1 MPGTVW
7 LQPKEFFTTNK
18 DIVFKSWTCHGYW
31 EYLRNGR
38 RPGKHHQ
45 PRLAQNSTLERDL
58 SMEMDPNSLER
69 IKAFIEFIQQAKQ
82 DNVELSFLSTPTEHG
97 DNINVMANINGQR
110 VSHGIVFWDLNLLQ
124 ERGLVDTLDEEDKAL
139 GLNVTD
145 GIVED
150 TEKILA
156 FVTTEMRK
164 SVSP

>member
-1 MPGTVW
+1 
-7 LQPKEFFTTNK
+7 
-18 DIVFKSWTCHGYW
+18 
-31 EYLRNGR
+31 
-38 RPGKHHQ
+38 
-45 PRLAQNSTLERDL
+45 
-58 SMEMDPNSLER
+58 MEMDPNSLER
-69 IKAFIEFIQQAKQ
+69 IKTFIEFIQQAKQ
-82 DNVELSFLSTPTEHG
+82 DNVKLSFLSTPTEHG

-156 FVTTEMRK
+156 FVSTEMGK
-164 SVSP
+164 SVSS

>member
-1 MPGTVW
+1 
-7 LQPKEFFTTNK
+7 
-18 DIVFKSWTCHGYW
+18 
-31 EYLRNGR
+31 
-38 RPGKHHQ
+38 
-45 PRLAQNSTLERDL
+45 
-58 SMEMDPNSLER
+58 MEMDPNSLER
-69 IKAFIEFIQQAKQ
+69 IKTFIEFIQQAKQ

-156 FVTTEMRK
+156 FVSTEMRK
-164 SVSP
+164 SFSP

>member
-1 MPGTVW
+1 
-7 LQPKEFFTTNK
+7 
-18 DIVFKSWTCHGYW
+18 
-31 EYLRNGR
+31 
-38 RPGKHHQ
+38 
-45 PRLAQNSTLERDL
+45 
-58 SMEMDPNSLER
+58 MEMDPNSLER
-69 IKAFIEFIQQAKQ
+69 IKTFIEFIQQAKR

-110 VSHGIVFWDLNLLQ
+110 VSHGIVFWDVNLLQ

-156 FVTTEMRK
+156 FVRTEMGK

>member
-1 MPGTVW
+1 M
-7 LQPKEFFTTNK
+7 K
-18 DIVFKSWTCHGYW
+18 I
-31 EYLRNGR
+31 
-38 RPGKHHQ
+38 
-45 PRLAQNSTLERDL
+45 
-58 SMEMDPNSLER
+58 DPNSLER
-69 IKAFIEFIQQAKQ
+69 IKTFIEFIQQAKQ
-82 DNVELSFLSTPTEHG
+82 DKVELSFLSTPTEHG

-110 VSHGIVFWDLNLLQ
+110 VSHGIVFWDVNLLQ

-156 FVTTEMRK
+156 FVSTEMGK